1 MPLRCKTQPKPSVA
15 AAVTVQLP
23 PHETSLWPVIAEHA
37 PLVHWVLLV
46 Q

>member
-1 MPLRCKTQPKPSVA
+1 LLRKTQSKPSVA

-23 PHETSLWPVIAEHA
+23 PHETSFWPVIAEHA
-37 PLVHWVLLV
+37 PLAHWALLV